1 MRKRKSMKEV
11 AEFLLNLNFLT
22 EEQNQQI
29 EKLGIPKEKI
39 NNKLAMEL
47 VHKGIITFK

>member
-1 MRKRKSMKEV
+1 MNNRKSMKAA
-11 AEFLLNLNFLT
+11 AEFFLNLNSLT
-22 EEQNQQI
+22 KEQNQQI

-47 VHKGIITFK
+47 AHKGIITFK